1 MPSDPTINALID
13 AAEALVK
20 VAPDLSLRLRRAGI
34 PVPDDLERAE
44 RLATDAL
51 AAYDK
56 EVAA

>member
-1 MPSDPTINALID
+1 MHSDATINALID

-20 VAPDLSLRLRRAGI
+20 VAPDLAQRLRRAGI